1 MTQVEEELDEE
12 EFKKVTTEEIDDAY
26 FDFSSISSEK
36 KGRVTKSVI
45 E

>member
-12 EFKKVTTEEIDDAY
+12 EFKKVTIEEIDDSN
-26 FDFSSISSEK
+26 FDFSPINSEK